1 MFHIFAIDSSPLTA
15 CKITAMPNCYRIIV
29 GQINSTVMG
38 KELVDLDLVG
48 VLGLKLLGFDLDLLI
63 MDLVLDVSHIAFV
76 ILVF

>member
-1 MFHIFAIDSSPLTA
+1 
-15 CKITAMPNCYRIIV
+15 
-29 GQINSTVMG
+29 MG

>member
-1 MFHIFAIDSSPLTA
+1 MFHIFAIDSSPSPGTKILT
-15 CKITAMPNCYRIIV
+15 MPNCYRVILR
-29 GQINSTVMG
+29 QINSTVMG

-48 VLGLKLLGFDLDLLI
+48 VFGLELLGFDLDLLI